1 MKQAAFDTA
10 AKAYTSKSKH
20 GHIEVEVGDSKQ
32 PDFKPRVKLAY
43 WDNECN
49 VSFGLP
55 GDSGSLAQDLKG
67 RVQWHRDDGVK
78 AVFYSLDDPAAGEDG
93 GFEFEIHLP
102 KKPDSNTI
110 ELTMNIPK
118 GLEFYYQPPL
128 TAEEIKDGCQRPD
141 NVVGS
146 YAVYHAS
153 KAGDYSPRGGKN
165 YKTGKAFH
173 IYRPEA
179 WDSAGNRVWCDLDID
194 VDKQITTI
202 TVPQEWLDKA
212 AYPVVVDPTFGYTG
226 VGASWVY
233 SLTICGSKFSMPENG
248 TAKSIVV
255 RARRNTSGT
264 YMGTAIYSDN
274 SGAVNIK
281 LAEDTGDVELLG
293 TENWYT
299 SNISCEIAGD
309 ANYWLCL
316 FTSKTAQ
323 VRYDTG
329 SANQFF
335 MGPSPTFENWPGTM
349 PSSDYLTHKLSIYCI
364 YEVAGEP
371 QSFSADTMRRI
382 ARSQS
387 VYSDTLRQVIK
398 GIPVT
403 LAADTLLKVIA
414 AETISPDTLR
424 RVLKDETV
432 ILDTLRRAAL
442 EQGLSVDTLRV
453 AVATEMITV
462 DTLRLAYRIINLGRV
477 DLLAEFAPAV
487 DLLAEWAE
495 INLQGSFVPSMGLL
509 AEDLTVNLQ
518 GQFSVSVDLE
528 GDVSKMME
536 GQDFSVV
543 PGDDVELNFTIT
555 MPDGES
561 LNDAQAVVFSI
572 HRGTII
578 KTLSR
583 GITVTGADV
592 FKVELTA
599 EDTTRLTVPSSYSI
613 RVVNATGKTH
623 TVASGT
629 CTPVLI

>member
-1 MKQAAFDTA
+1 MKQAVNKLGNVYST
-10 AKAYTSKSKH
+10 KRKN
-20 GHIEVEVGDSKQ
+20 IEVEVGDSKQ
-32 PDFKPRVKLAY
+32 PDFKPRVKLKA

-49 VSFGLP
+49 ISFGLP
-55 GDSGSLAQDLKG
+55 DAPGATVQDKDG
-67 RVQWHRDDGVK
+67 RISWQRLDGVK
-78 AVFYSLDDPAAGEDG
+78 AVFYDLDDPEIGEDG
-93 GFEFEIHLP
+93 GFEFEVHLP
-102 KKPDSNTI
+102 KKPASNVI
-110 ELTMNIPK
+110 ELTLNVPK
-118 GLEFYYQPPL
+118 NLEFHYQPPL
-128 TAEEIKDGCQRPD
+128 TKEEIAEGCIRPE

-153 KAGDYSPRGGKN
+153 KAGDYSLRGGKN

-179 WDSAGNRVWCDLDID
+179 WDSAGNRVWCDLHID
-194 VDKQITTI
+194 TDKQIATI

-212 AYPVVVDPTFGYTG
+212 VYPVVVDPTFGYTS
-226 VGASWVY
+226 VGGSWVY

-255 RARRNTSGT
+255 RARRSMSGT

-281 LAEDTGDVELLG
+281 LAEDTGDVELLA

-316 FTSKTAQ
+316 FASKAAR
-323 VRYDTG
+323 VRNDTG

-335 MGPSPTFENWPGTM
+335 RASSQTFEYWTCTM
-349 PSSDYLTHKLSIYCI
+349 PTSDYLSHMLSIYCT
-364 YEVAGEP
+364 YEVGEP

-382 ARSQS
+382 ARGQS
-387 VYSDTLRQVIK
+387 SYADTLRQVIK
-398 GIPVT
+398 GMPVT
-403 LAADTLLKVIA
+403 LIADTLRRVIA
-414 AETISPDTLR
+414 AETVNSDTLR
-424 RVLKDETV
+424 RILKEETV
-432 ILDTLRRAAL
+432 ALDTLRRTAQSEAITA
-442 EQGLSVDTLRV
+442 DTLRKLV
-453 AVATEMITV
+453 AAEAITA

-495 INLQGSFVPSMGLL
+495 INLQGSFVPSIELL
-509 AEDLTVNLQ
+509 AEDLPVNLQ

-555 MPDGES
+555 MSDEES
-561 LNDAQAVVFSI
+561 LNDAQSVVFSI